1 MSLLTLTS
9 LDDSKVYCV
18 VDKINSFYDGKSKNC
33 NTMIV
38 LHDGHSFAVQEPL
51 EEVHKKYQEAT
62 VRSRIPSALAVAG
75 DILAAMHANTRT
87 HLDSRT
93 AALHALEQARTL
105 FVEYGKQTQ

>member
-1 MSLLTLTS
+1 MSLLTLTL
-9 LDDSKVYCV
+9 LDGSKVYCV
-18 VDKINSFYDGKSKNC
+18 VDKISSFCEDVDKRAKTVIYLNDSTILK
-33 NTMIV
+33 
-38 LHDGHSFAVQEPL
+38 VQEPL
-51 EEVHKKYQEAT
+51 EEVHKQYQEAT

-105 FVEYGKQTQ
+105 FVEYGKQT